1 MLLIGIGA
9 AQAQVRPAS
18 TPDVSNKALITQEK
32 PNLASVSTSEAANLH
47 KLADAFY
54 AWRNEEFP
62 VRSSEA
68 GLHTWDDRLTD
79 YSAAKIAEREQRVRK
94 LLDQVR
100 AMPATKWPK
109 DDRID

>member
-1 MLLIGIGA
+1 VKKINSIILTMLLIGIGA

-54 AWRNEEFP
+54 AWRNQEFP

-79 YSAAKIAEREQRVRK
+79 YSAAKIAREMFSMTSKRG
-94 LLDQVR
+94 
-100 AMPATKWPK
+100 P
-109 DDRID
+109 